1 MSRPAGVCA
10 AMGDSGSFAIQSAQ
24 SAMADACGSPSS
36 SGYIAMS
43 VDHSLS
49 KSMRFCAT
57 TWRSSE

>member
-1 MSRPAGVCA
+1 MV
-10 AMGDSGSFAIQSAQ
+10 AQ
-24 SAMADACGSPSS
+24 NLIDFDKEWSTSCGLPSS
-36 SGYIAMS
+36 AAGFAMS